1 MAILVTGGTGYIGS
15 HTVVELLILNREV
28 VVLDNF
34 VNSSPDVIGKIKA
47 ITGKEFKFYEVDLL
61 DKEKLE
67 KVFEEN
73 NITEV
78 IHFAGLKAVG
88 ESVGKPLE
96 YYSNNITGTITLLD
110 VMRRHNC
117 KKIIFSSSATV
128 YGDQGVPKY
137 VETMKRGET
146 TNPYGTTK
154 AMLEKILEDLYV
166 AEKEW

>member
-15 HTVVELLILNREV
+15 HTVVELLNLNREV

-96 YYSNNITGTITLLD
+96 YYSNNITSNCYNSNCYQLL
-110 VMRRHNC
+110 
-117 KKIIFSSSATV
+117 
-128 YGDQGVPKY
+128 Y
-137 VETMKRGET
+137 
-146 TNPYGTTK
+146 
-154 AMLEKILEDLYV
+154 
-166 AEKEW
+166 